1 MGTSIVD
8 NLAVHVT
15 CISDDFLDKYLGTA
29 NGDYIKVYLFMLRHR
44 GEQFSKEQAADALN
58 LTDKDIE
65 RALRYWE
72 KQGVFESSSGSL
84 QDQEREDEAEHKV
97 VRRKKAKKAAIT
109 EEDFLEAEE
118 KMETLQGTVDDVETD
133 EEFNSILY
141 FARQMLPSLPSV
153 RQVGALKFM
162 YKELKMSSDVIEFL
176 IEYCA
181 SAKKTTYQYMQAVAM
196 NWHEQGVATVAQ
208 ATELVKSIEESKN
221 KKQTS
226 RAASKSSGKANKF
239 INLEQREVD
248 YDSIVNLRTLNRMKN
263 VTN

>member
-29 NGDYIKVYLFMLRHR
+29 NGDYIKVYLYMLRHR
-44 GEQFSKEQAADALN
+44 GEQFSKEQAADSLN
-58 LTDKDIE
+58 LTDNDIE

-72 KQGVFESSSGSL
+72 KQGVFGSSSGSV
-84 QDQEREDEAEHKV
+84 QDHEEETEHRSIKG
-97 VRRKKAKKAAIT
+97 RTAKKAAIK
-109 EEDFLEAEE
+109 EEAFWEAEE
-118 KMETLQGTVDDVETD
+118 EMDSLEGTVDDVQKD

-141 FARQMLPSLPSV
+141 IAKHLLPSLPSV
-153 RQVGALKFM
+153 RQVEVLKYM
-162 YKELKMSSDVIEFL
+162 YKDLKMSSDVIEFL

-181 SAKKTTYQYMQAVAM
+181 SAKKTTYKYMQAVAI
-196 NWHEQGVATVAQ
+196 NWHEQGVVTVSQ
-208 ATELVKSIEESKN
+208 ARELVKSIEDSKN
-221 KKQTS
+221 KKQAS
-226 RAASKSSGKANKF
+226 RSVSKSSGKTNKF